1 MSNDW
6 KGQGNQKHFQGQRDS
21 DIKIFVQRWRKY
33 FITGHKVPGIS
44 RHLLLGSN
52 SLSLQGPLQL
62 LGKRSLKPSSEILIQ
77 LASNQF
83 DATTKD
89 LCCLINM
96 LMLRQKS
103 EQNAPLDKPGSKAWH
118 CHGNHRRPLISYQ
131 IKSLE
136 NSGPWHICP
145 LQRGGQQEVMLTTRL
160 PSLIEI
166 IIVQRLHVTK
176 WKKD

>member
-1 MSNDW
+1 MERTGKSDKFSRTERFRHQNICSKVKRIQRSGD
-6 KGQGNQKHFQGQRDS
+6 FQAPS
-21 DIKIFVQRWRKY
+21 AWVQLFELTR
-33 FITGHKVPGIS
+33 S
-44 RHLLLGSN
+44 
-52 SLSLQGPLQL
+52 LQL

-77 LASNQF
+77 LASYQF

-89 LCCLINM
+89 LWCLINM

-103 EQNAPLDKPGSKAWH
+103 EQNAPLDKPDSKAWH

-145 LQRGGQQEVMLTTRL
+145 LQRGGQ
-160 PSLIEI
+160 
-166 IIVQRLHVTK
+166 
-176 WKKD
+176 